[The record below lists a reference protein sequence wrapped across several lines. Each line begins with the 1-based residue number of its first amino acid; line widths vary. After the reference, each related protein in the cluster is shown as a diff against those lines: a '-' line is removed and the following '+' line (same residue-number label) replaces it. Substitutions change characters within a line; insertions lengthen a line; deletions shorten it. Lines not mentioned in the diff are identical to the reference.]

1 MCILAAKL
9 FILSA
14 LVAGCNRIEENEL
27 HTYCCSVSA
36 QLFSTLREIK
46 GSTERHGEEAAKW
59 KKKKNQFKVDCGKR
73 AFKGRYANKLT
84 E

>member
-1 MCILAAKL
+1 MSILAAKL

-27 HTYCCSVSA
+27 LTYCCSVSA
-36 QLFSTLREIK
+36 QLFSSLREIK

-59 KKKKNQFKVDCGKR
+59 KKKIQFKVDCGKR